1 MNHPVMHDVG
11 NTQQYSAAPH
21 PPAPGHYGAL
31 PPAPHP
37 GTPGQPP
44 SPARRRWVMPA
55 MVGGTAVVALI
66 AGVTLGAVFGGGGA
80 SDSGT
85 GNEGPVAIQSDP
97 TGVAGGG
104 VPSPA
109 EVHAQDVA
117 LCTSY
122 AIINTAIPTPDTTG
136 SDLLPAVAA
145 LQNALAENPYASPP
159 VRAAVTDMTSVY
171 EARIAAHGKVR
182 ARGLA
187 EPPPYTVEA
196 HKAASAEVWAVCG
209 LDEE

>member
-31 PPAPHP
+31 PAAPPP
-37 GTPGQPP
+37 GAPGQPP

-55 MVGGTAVVALI
+55 VVGGTAVVALI
-66 AGVTLGAVFGGGGA
+66 AGVTLGAAFGGGGA
-80 SDSGT
+80 SDSG
-85 GNEGPVAIQSDP
+85 NSEGPGATLSP
-97 TGVAGGG
+97 TTGVAGGG
-104 VPSPA
+104 GAPSPA
-109 EVHAQDVA
+109 EIHAQDVS

>member
-31 PPAPHP
+31 PPAPPP
-37 GTPGQPP
+37 GAPGQPP

-55 MVGGTAVVALI
+55 VVGGTAVVALI
-66 AGVTLGAVFGGGGA
+66 AGVTLGAAFGGGGA
-80 SDSGT
+80 SNSG
-85 GNEGPVAIQSDP
+85 NSEGPGAIQSDP

-104 VPSPA
+104 APSPA
-109 EVHAQDVA
+109 EIHAQDVS

>member
-1 MNHPVMHDVG
+1 MNHPVMHDMRT
-11 NTQQYSAAPH
+11 NQQYSSAPL
-21 PPAPGHYGAL
+21 PPAPGQYGAL
-31 PPAPHP
+31 PPTPRP
-37 GTPGQPP
+37 GEALP
-44 SPARRRWVMPA
+44 SASSRRRPWLIPA
-55 MVGGTAVVALI
+55 VVAGTAVVALI
-66 AGVTLGAVFGGGGA
+66 AGVTLGAVFASSGSDSGA
-80 SDSGT
+80 SD
-85 GNEGPVAIQSDP
+85 AAP
-97 TGVAGGG
+97 TAGLPTNAPGG
-104 VPSPA
+104 VTPSAA
-109 EVHAQDVA
+109 EVHAQDVS

-122 AIINTAIPTPDTTG
+122 AIINTAIPTPDTSG
-136 SDLLPAVAA
+136 SDLLPAGAA
-145 LQNALAENPYASPP
+145 LQNALTENPNASPP

>member
-21 PPAPGHYGAL
+21 PPAPGHYGAV
-31 PPAPHP
+31 PPAPP
-37 GTPGQPP
+37 PSAPGQPP
-44 SPARRRWVMPA
+44 SPARRRWVMSA
-55 MVGGTAVVALI
+55 VVGGTAVVALI
-66 AGVTLGAVFGGGGA
+66 AGVTLGAAFGGGGA
-80 SDSGT
+80 SDSG
-85 GNEGPVAIQSDP
+85 NSEGPGAALSDT

-104 VPSPA
+104 APSPA